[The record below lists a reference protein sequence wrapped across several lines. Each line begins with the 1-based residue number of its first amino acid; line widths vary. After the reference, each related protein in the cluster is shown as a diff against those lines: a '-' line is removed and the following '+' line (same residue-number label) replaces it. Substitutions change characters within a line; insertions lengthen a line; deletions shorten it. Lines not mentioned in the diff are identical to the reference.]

1 MIPKTILMIFFIKT
15 DFIILSGNSKIKY
28 NSNYAKRRRN
38 EHNRWFT
45 RYFFHAHSIYEL
57 DSRVQI
63 TFIYLTS
70 PSFAEQKKKKN
81 LNEKTQT
88 KITPPCPFWLPPS
101 VYFIFL
107 LLHLT

>member
-1 MIPKTILMIFFIKT
+1 M
-15 DFIILSGNSKIKY
+15 
-28 NSNYAKRRRN
+28 
-38 EHNRWFT
+38 NRTGGLLGTSFMRIQITNWT
-45 RYFFHAHSIYEL
+45 A
-57 DSRVQI
+57 SRFQI

-70 PSFAEQKKKKN
+70 PSFAEQKKKKKY
-81 LNEKTQT
+81 NEKTQT